1 MVYRRFPRHKWLEHE
16 VPMTQ
21 PVRENI
27 SKRIAGARHQR
38 RLSQTTVSKRAGI
51 HPSYLSRIE
60 RGKVHPAVR
69 TAMRLAAALRI
80 SLNDLLG
87 PSPTTQ
93 KDQPCPV
100 SSSGRC
106 LMDLFDTGPD
116 SGRGGGD
123 EVYSAHHLRLLR
135 KFMALLRESDPN
147 LLTALEA
154 LVSEIL
160 KRSQW
165 KPS

>member
-1 MVYRRFPRHKWLEHE
+1 
-16 VPMTQ
+16 MTL

-27 SKRIAGARHQR
+27 SKRIAAARYR
-38 RLSQTTVSKRAGI
+38 RGLSQAAVSKRAGI
-51 HPSYLSRIE
+51 HPTYLSRIE
-60 RGKVHPAVR
+60 RGKVHPTVR
-69 TAMRLAAALRI
+69 TAMRLAAALRM

-87 PSPTTQ
+87 GSPTTQ

-106 LMDLFDTGPD
+106 LMDLLDTRPD

-123 EVYSAHHLRLLR
+123 EVYSAQHLRLLR
-135 KFMALLRESDPN
+135 KFMMMLRKSDPN
-147 LLTALEA
+147 LLAVLEA

-165 KPS
+165 KPR

>member
-60 RGKVHPAVR
+60 RGKVHPTVR

-93 KDQPCPV
+93 MDQPCPV
-100 SSSGRC
+100 SASGRC
-106 LMDLFDTGPD
+106 LMDLLDAGAD
-116 SGRGGGD
+116 SGRGGDG
-123 EVYSAHHLRLLR
+123 EIYSAQQLRLMR
-135 KFMALLRESDPN
+135 KLMALLRH
-147 LLTALEA
+147 
-154 LVSEIL
+154 
-160 KRSQW
+160 
-165 KPS
+165 